1 MPATTHDRPQPAPAQ
16 EKPVVVRLKG
26 ATKAYGPNKALTDVD
41 LELRAGEVMCLAG
54 ENGAGKST
62 LIKILTGAIQRD

>member
-1 MPATTHDRPQPAPAQ
+1 
-16 EKPVVVRLKG
+16 VVVALKV

-54 ENGAGKST
+54 ENGPAR
-62 LIKILTGAIQRD
+62 AR